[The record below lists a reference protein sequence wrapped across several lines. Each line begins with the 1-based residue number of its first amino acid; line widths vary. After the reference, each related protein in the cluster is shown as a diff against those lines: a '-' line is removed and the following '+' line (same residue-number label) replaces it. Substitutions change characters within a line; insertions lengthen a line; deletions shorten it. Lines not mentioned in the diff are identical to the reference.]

1 MGFRGATILL
11 VLASCVSVGCQP
23 PETTGPASVI
33 LEAYGQTMGTTY
45 MVKLANPPDGLPDD
59 WKIEVD
65 AELRRVNDQM
75 STYLKSSELSQFNC
89 STSTDWFPVSAET
102 ATVVAYALEVSKQS
116 EGAFDVT
123 VSPLVDAWSFGAGER
138 TMQVPE
144 DDRIEELLQRVGYQH
159 LEVRAEPPAL
169 RKAIPA
175 LTVDLSAIAKGHGVD
190 RVLQRLQAL
199 GCDNV
204 FVEIGG
210 EVRVLGDRGD
220 RQWGVG
226 IQQPDADANEVLLAF
241 PLTDMAVATSGDY
254 RNFFEVDGQRFSHT
268 IDPRT
273 GQPVEHALASV
284 SVGAGNC
291 MMADAW
297 ATAINV
303 LGKEKGLAV
312 AQRLGLDV
320 LLIHREGERYE
331 TVATGIF
338 EPRNEDE

>member
-1 MGFRGATILL
+1 
-11 VLASCVSVGCQP
+11 
-23 PETTGPASVI
+23 
-33 LEAYGQTMGTTY
+33 MGTTY

-226 IQQPDADANEVLLAF
+226 VQQPDADANEVLLAF